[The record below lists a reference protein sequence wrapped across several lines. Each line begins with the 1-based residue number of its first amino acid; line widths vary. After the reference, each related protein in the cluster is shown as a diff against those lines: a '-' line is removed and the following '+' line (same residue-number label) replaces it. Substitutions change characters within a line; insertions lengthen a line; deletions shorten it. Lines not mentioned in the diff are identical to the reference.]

1 MWTVPLGNPTVHIV
15 AYRPEQRSPE
25 RPLRERGVMYI
36 KKSQRKQRSGVRSE
50 GSGEES
56 KGTSRGSGSEDPRNM
71 VWSNASFACLVLL
84 VGASVGL
91 RVGGR
96 EFAGKGQVAFKPEQ
110 SSPERPLRLR
120 GVLYNKVV

>member
-1 MWTVPLGNPTVHIV
+1 
-15 AYRPEQRSPE
+15 
-25 RPLRERGVMYI
+25 MYT

-56 KGTSRGSGSEDPRNM
+56 KGTSRGSGSEDPRRM

-84 VGASVGL
+84 VGASVRL
-91 RVGGR
+91 WVGGR
-96 EFAGKGQVAFKPEQ
+96 EFAGKVQVAFKPEQ

-120 GVLYNKVV
+120 GVTYNKEV